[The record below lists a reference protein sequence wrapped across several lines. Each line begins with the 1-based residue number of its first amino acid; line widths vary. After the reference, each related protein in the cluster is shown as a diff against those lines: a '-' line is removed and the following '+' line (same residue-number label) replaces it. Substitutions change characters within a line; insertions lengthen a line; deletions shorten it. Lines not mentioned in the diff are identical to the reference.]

1 MHWQKQQNATPCL
14 NKSRDKGYVSTLRL
28 SVSTDI
34 FVFLLCGI
42 LYNICKQLRQFV
54 TVKARG
60 LNKKYDRLNK
70 EPWESVACDSE
81 TVKTVS
87 DGNWLLYLSTLRHHR
102 FFSILKFGGWC
113 NISNPCWQYLSFPFP
128 LTYYFIK
135 LRYYPCK
142 RPYYLAAAPE
152 WLDQ

>member
-34 FVFLLCGI
+34 FVISLCGI

-70 EPWESVACDSE
+70 ESWESVACDSK

-87 DGNWLLYLSTLRHHR
+87 DGNWLLYLSTLRNHR
-102 FFSILKFGGWC
+102 FFSILKFGRWC
-113 NISNPCWQYLSFPFP
+113 RYLSFPFP
-128 LTYYFIK
+128 LTYFFIK

-142 RPYYLAAAPE
+142 CPYYLAAAPE